1 LLGNMFLNLSFTS
14 HYALMAIEKD
24 KALMWIGIGI
34 AILTILGNLIAINL
48 FGITGG
54 VSVFVLSS
62 ILFFITKSYAEKTYF
77 RRYEW

>member
-1 LLGNMFLNLSFTS
+1 
-14 HYALMAIEKD
+14 MAIEKD